1 MKVVILALSESGEEV
16 ARTIAAN
23 LNVPLHGR
31 IDRVRHAD
39 VYFNNALEHIRD
51 LFISGY
57 SIVGVC
63 ASGVLVRAIAPFL
76 SCLLYTSPSPRDL
89 STSRMPS
96 SA

>member
-51 LFISGY
+51 LFVSGH
-57 SIVGVC
+57 SIIGD
-63 ASGVLVRAIAPFL
+63 SNRGVLDRAKEPI
-76 SCLLYTSPSPRDL
+76 
-89 STSRMPS
+89 
-96 SA
+96 